1 MSDQKTTT
9 AATPA
14 PPTAATPVQSSAFAS
29 RLRSIRSWEGIGL
42 FIVFVVLYVALSF
55 LSPQFFTASNQLSI
69 LQNAS
74 FFGIVAFAMT
84 LVIVAGEID
93 ISVGSMAALSSS
105 LLGVFVIQQGIPMP
119 LAVVLVLGVAAVI
132 GAFAGVMRAY
142 FGIPTFISTLALY
155 LALRGLAQLVTSNFP
170 IPIDAG
176 QFFYWGSGSVFGIP
190 ISAIYLVVVFVI
202 ILIVAKKT
210 VFGRSVYAVGGNAKA
225 AGLSGI
231 PVKRIKILVM
241 VISAV
246 TAGLTGLLQSALLSS
261 GNSTIAVG
269 LEFQAISAT
278 IIGGAAL
285 SGGKGSPVGTL
296 IGVLFIAALLN
307 GMVLLNVNPYAQQVV
322 QGVVV
327 LIAVLVNVW
336 RDRKTAV
343 S

>member
-1 MSDQKTTT
+1 MSDQKTESTT
-9 AATPA
+9 P
-14 PPTAATPVQSSAFAS
+14 SLAS
-29 RLRSIRSWEGIGL
+29 RVRGIRSWEGIGL
-42 FIVFVVLYVALSF
+42 FVVFVILYVALSF
-55 LSPQFFTASNQLSI
+55 LSPQFFTASNQLGI

-105 LLGVFVIQQGIPMP
+105 LLGVFVIQRGIPMP
-119 LAVVLVLGVAAVI
+119 LAVLLVLGVAAAI

-170 IPIDAG
+170 IPIDSG
-176 QFFYWGSGSVFGIP
+176 RFFYWGSGVVLGVP
-190 ISAIYLVVVFVI
+190 VPAIYLIVVFLI
-202 ILIVAKKT
+202 ILIVSKKT

-231 PVKRIKILVM
+231 PVRRIKILVM

-246 TAGLTGLLQSALLSS
+246 TAALTGLLQSALLSS

-285 SGGKGSPVGTL
+285 SGGKGSLVGTL